1 VRFKAR
7 FVDKLKCSKYQ
18 FVYDLYSF
26 ITRIFYVEICVDY
39 IFYIFLS

>member
-1 VRFKAR
+1 MRFKAQ

-18 FVYDLYSF
+18 FVYDLYPF
-26 ITRIFYVEICVDY
+26 IMCICYVEICVDY